1 MFEVTIPPR
10 PGVVFYFDA
19 IGPALARFTNAQLGA
34 LVRGIIEYAQTGA
47 LPELDGMEGL
57 AFDMMRPKIDKD
69 GEAYIK
75 NCVHTS
81 YMNQC
86 KRWKEQG
93 VKPIS
98 ESSFT
103 EQAVVTYKNLA
114 ETCRN
119 LPGATQDANTDAD
132 ANANTEPNTSTIS
145 AITTTA
151 DTAATGKGEQGGSKG
166 DERENPSADSR
177 SKAWNDFQQRRAA
190 AAKGATR

>member
-81 YMNQC
+81 YMNKC

-119 LPGATQDANTDAD
+119 LPGATQEANTDTD
-132 ANANTEPNTSTIS
+132 
-145 AITTTA
+145 TTTATNTATASTSSA
-151 DTAATGKGEQGGSKG
+151 DTAAEGAAAGKGESEGCGEK
-166 DERENPSADSR
+166 ERGNPSTFSR
-177 SKAWNDFQQRRAA
+177 DKAWNDFQQRRAA
-190 AAKGATR
+190 AAKGATQ